1 MTRVD
6 FAFGASSRLHMA
18 CHVVYKH
25 YKAGRRL
32 LVYSRDQVILTRFD
46 RMLWRFDPAAFVPH
60 VYAGDVLEQQTPIIL
75 VPTLAHQDAP
85 DRITWLLNLDS
96 QAPDQAGCFQ
106 RVLEIVSGHD
116 ADRQAARERWRAYET
131 AGHTLRAFDVSARQA
146 K

>member
-6 FAFGASSRLHMA
+6 FAFGASSRLNMA
-18 CHVVYKH
+18 CHVVHKH

-60 VYAGDVLEQQTPIIL
+60 VHAGDALEQQTPVIL
-75 VPTLAHQDAP
+75 VPTLPYQDAA
-85 DRITWLLNLDS
+85 DDAFWLLNLDS
-96 QAPDQAGCFQ
+96 QAPDQAGRFQ

-116 ADRQAARERWRAYET
+116 ADRQAARRRWRAYEE
-131 AGHTLRAFDVSARQA
+131 AGYTLRAFDVSARQA
-146 K
+146 E